1 MGEEEEEGEDQSW
14 PRAKRRRSE
23 DVLGEGEREGE
34 GDSPHLPHAP
44 RVPPLPS
51 WWHPPLALPAQAKE
65 EVVEAEEEGDSNKEA
80 GVTPPLMSPGLVSPF
95 PPGIQPPGVVDPRQL
110 LHLLARKVRQLFAG
124 IPSPGKTMLLIKL
137 CILFLQ
143 NILRKYF
150 VCQSF
155 ILFSVFRLYL
165 LHREASKQVFIFIL
179 FIIILNLLFS
189 L

>member
-1 MGEEEEEGEDQSW
+1 MGEEEEAEDHSW

-23 DVLGEGEREGE
+23 DVLVPAETA
-34 GDSPHLPHAP
+34 DTP

-65 EVVEAEEEGDSNKEA
+65 ELLDTEEGAEADKEA

-110 LHLLARKVRQLFAG
+110 LHLLARKVRQLFAD
-124 IPSPGKTMLLIKL
+124 ILSPDKTMLLIKL
-137 CILFLQ
+137 CILFLLK
-143 NILRKYF
+143 ILGKYF

-155 ILFSVFRLYL
+155 IIVSVFRLYL
-165 LHREASKQVFIFIL
+165 LHREASRCSFC
-179 FIIILNLLFS
+179 
-189 L
+189 

>member
-1 MGEEEEEGEDQSW
+1 MGEEEEEEGEHQSW

-23 DVLGEGEREGE
+23 EVLAPP
-34 GDSPHLPHAP
+34 DTP

-65 EVVEAEEEGDSNKEA
+65 EVVETEEGVEPGDKEA

-110 LHLLARKVRQLFAG
+110 LHLLARKVRQLFTD
-124 IPSPGKTMLLIKL
+124 ILSPGKTMLLIKL
-137 CILFLQ
+137 CILFLLK
-143 NILRKYF
+143 ILGKYF

-155 ILFSVFRLYL
+155 IIFSVFRLYL
-165 LHREASKQVFIFIL
+165 LHRAGKQVLILLGIFIL
-179 FIIILNLLFS
+179 FIIILNLLLS

>member
-1 MGEEEEEGEDQSW
+1 MVGEEEEGEDHSW

-23 DVLGEGEREGE
+23 DVLAGGVA
-34 GDSPHLPHAP
+34 DTP

-65 EVVEAEEEGDSNKEA
+65 ELLEAEEVLEPGDKEA
-80 GVTPPLMSPGLVSPF
+80 GVTPPLMSPGLVAPF

-110 LHLLARKVRQLFAG
+110 LHLLARKVRQLFAD
-124 IPSPGKTMLLIKL
+124 ILSPDKTMLLIKL

-143 NILRKYF
+143 NILGKYL

-155 ILFSVFRLYL
+155 IIFSVFRLYL
-165 LHREASKQVFIFIL
+165 LHREAGRQVLILLGIL
-179 FIIILNLLFS
+179 FCL
-189 L
+189 